1 VGLAELTSRD
11 AVVAAMEEFDRLG
24 RSRFL
29 ETYGFGRSRGYFVLH
44 DGRRYDSKAI
54 VGVAHHYEHPELGP
68 LAPSDFSGGESTVAR
83 RLEQLGFVVERPVR
97 NPDWTTDE
105 LLIALDVY
113 RRHGLLDD
121 TDSEVIELSRVLQAL
136 PIHPTEA
143 RSATFRN
150 PNGIA
155 LKLAN
160 LASCDPGYTGK
171 STRGA
176 RRDQEVW
183 QTWAGRWDE
192 LAEVASQ
199 LRHGA
204 SAGALIEIPEPDED
218 EVEAQ
223 EGRLLYRQHRRR
235 ERDERL
241 REAKIRASLE
251 RGPLRCEAC
260 DFDFAAT
267 YGGRGEGYIECHHV
281 RPLHEVGESTT
292 RLADLALV
300 CSNCHR
306 MIHRRAPWP
315 TPDELRSLIAQRL
328 SASMG
333 DTSRTSGGPPS
344 SGSAIGS
351 RPRELD
357 DLDID

>member
-1 VGLAELTSRD
+1 MGLADLTSRD

-29 ETYGFGRSRGYFVLH
+29 ETYGFGPSRGYFLVH
-44 DGRRYDSKAI
+44 DGQRYDSKAI
-54 VGVAHHYEHPELGP
+54 VGVAHGYEHPNLGP
-68 LAPSDFSGGESTVAR
+68 LSPSEFSGGESTVAR
-83 RLEQLGFVVERPVR
+83 LLEQLGFVVERPAR

-105 LLIALDVY
+105 LIIALDVY

-121 TDSEVIELSRVLQAL
+121 TDPEVIELSSVLQAL
-136 PIHPTEA
+136 PIHPADA

-150 PNGIA
+150 PNGVA

-171 STRGA
+171 PTRGS
-176 RRDQEVW
+176 RLDEQVW
-183 QTWAGRWDE
+183 QTWTGRWDE
-192 LAEVASQ
+192 LAEVAAL
-199 LRHGA
+199 LRRSA
-204 SAGALIEIPEPDED
+204 SSHDLIEVPEPDED

-235 ERDERL
+235 ERDRRI
-241 REAKIRASLE
+241 REQKIRAASR
-251 RGPLRCEAC
+251 RGPLRCEVC

-267 YGGRGEGYIECHHV
+267 YGERGAGYIECHHV
-281 RPLHEVGESTT
+281 RPLHEVGESRT
-292 RLADLALV
+292 RLTDLALV

-315 TPDELRSLIAQRL
+315 TPAELRATLNPAT
-328 SASMG
+328 A
-333 DTSRTSGGPPS
+333 
-344 SGSAIGS
+344 
-351 RPRELD
+351 
-357 DLDID
+357 